1 VSKAEYKTI
10 VSEVTASV
18 VNSEPPW

>member
-18 VNSEPPW
+18 VNSEPPC